1 MLKLLIK
8 NTASIIELCI
18 FNKLKKMKMKKL
30 LLTLL
35 VMSFGFLVIAQ
46 EKDKVK
52 KTSTPMQKVHNTFS
66 KHKKYK
72 GYKVKHKHH
81 GVTKKH
87 KVDYKEGEVKDKTK

>member
-1 MLKLLIK
+1 
-8 NTASIIELCI
+8 
-18 FNKLKKMKMKKL
+18 MKKL

-35 VMSFGFLVIAQ
+35 VMAFGLLVIAQ

-52 KTSTPMQKVHNTFS
+52 KTSTPIQKVHNTFS